1 MQELHPGLPARQEKR
16 CVRTLLICHHDAR
29 LDREFL
35 PRWLAS
41 FSELVGVVV
50 IRDSRRQLWRRARRE
65 IGRSGLLGLL
75 DVLAYRAYH
84 GVRLSRDDAKK
95 HHALAKRLAGEYA
108 LRAEGVPV
116 LETSSPNNP
125 EASAFMRAARPDV
138 VLARCKHLL
147 KREVFSIAR
156 TGTFAM
162 HPGICP
168 QYRNAHG
175 CFWALANGD
184 RDNVGMTLLKIDAGI
199 DTGPIYGFF
208 RRPLEDPGE
217 SHNSIQERVVFENL
231 PAIGETLLAVHDGR
245 ARPIEV
251 SGKPSAVWGQPRL
264 TAYWRARRAS

>member
-1 MQELHPGLPARQEKR
+1 MGPSP
-16 CVRTLLICHHDAR
+16 VRTLLICHHDSR

-41 FSELVGVVV
+41 FSEFVGIVN
-50 IRDSRRQLWRRARRE
+50 IRDPRQQLLRRSRRE
-65 IGRSGLLGLL
+65 IKRSGLLGLA
-75 DVLAYRAYH
+75 DVVAFRMYYRLLLAQ
-84 GVRLSRDDAKK
+84 GDATREQ
-95 HHALAKRLAGEYA
+95 ALARA
-108 LRAEGVPV
+108 LELQYPALPEAAPV
-116 LETSSPNNP
+116 HETESPND
-125 EASAFMRAARPDV
+125 AATAAFIAAARPDV

-199 DTGPIYGFF
+199 DTGPIFGFF
-208 RRPLEDPGE
+208 KRPLDDPRE
-217 SHNSIQERVVFENL
+217 THASIQNRVVFENL
-231 PAIGETLLAVHDGR
+231 PAIRDTLLQVHDGS
-245 ARPIEV
+245 ARPLEV
-251 SGKPSAVWGQPRL
+251 SGNPSAVWGQPRL
-264 TAYWRARRAS
+264 TAYWRWRRAS

>member
-1 MQELHPGLPARQEKR
+1 MAELSKKG

-41 FSELVGVVV
+41 FSELAGIVVV
-50 IRDSRRQLWRRARRE
+50 RDSSRQVWRRARRE
-65 IGRSGLLGLL
+65 LKRSGVVGLL
-75 DVLAYRAYH
+75 DVVAYRLYH
-84 GVRLSRDDAKK
+84 RARLSREDAKRED
-95 HHALAKRLAGEYA
+95 ALARQLEKLYPAA
-108 LRAEGVPV
+108 ASAVPA
-116 LETSSPNNP
+116 LETASPNSP
-125 EASAFMRAARPDV
+125 EAADFIRKARPDV

-147 KREVFSIAR
+147 KREVFEVAR

-175 CFWALANGD
+175 CFWALASGD

-208 RRPLEDPGE
+208 RRPLSDPE
-217 SHNSIQERVVFENL
+217 ETHTSIQDRVVFENL
-231 PAIGETLLAVHDGR
+231 PEIQAKLVAVHEGR
-245 ARPIEV
+245 ANPLEV
-251 SGKPSAVWGQPRL
+251 TGKPSAVWGQPRL
-264 TAYWRARRAS
+264 TAYWRTRRAS